1 MAEAPGQLEVE
12 GVEVDVADLIE
23 ALGGPGVGQGLGDL
37 AAPVLV
43 LGLQGPELGQGRGP
57 PRRPGLRPGRT
68 LLSDGDP
75 GRAALA
81 EAALPFGA
89 PVFLAALGEPRRR
102 PAAELEAF
110 SPGAD
115 GASAPVAA
123 CGGAPDQGTGE
134 ARRSGAGSRG
144 SATFRPLRVLR
155 RLPRF
160 RAYPAG

>member
-1 MAEAPGQLEVE
+1 MASCAGRSVVAEAPGQLEVE
-12 GVEVDVADLIE
+12 GVEIDVADLIE

-102 PAAELEAF
+102 PAAEFEAF
-110 SPGAD
+110 SPGAV
-115 GASAPVAA
+115 GAEAP
-123 CGGAPDQGTGE
+123 GRGLRGR
-134 ARRSGAGSRG
+134 ARPGHG
-144 SATFRPLRVLR
+144 
-155 RLPRF
+155 
-160 RAYPAG
+160 